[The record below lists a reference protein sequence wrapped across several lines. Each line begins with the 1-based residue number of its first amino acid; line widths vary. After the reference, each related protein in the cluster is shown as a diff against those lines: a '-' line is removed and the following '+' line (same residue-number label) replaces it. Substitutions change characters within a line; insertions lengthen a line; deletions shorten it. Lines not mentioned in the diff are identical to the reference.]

1 MLKKVTITL
10 LMLVVIAVV
19 MLLIIIQYVKPTKSL
34 DLQYKE
40 IAISNKIAEMILSR
54 KLDVRLSEEEVNH
67 LLKKQLASHSAL
79 PHDFRM
85 EGAELN
91 LQGAMVEA
99 DVNVRWHDR
108 LPIGAHATF
117 TLAWDPPNLV
127 IQHVSTQIRNWQLPS
142 AWLQLAPIEIPLQSY
157 LPKLIGIK
165 NVVFED
171 NAILVQLKPFQ

>member
-1 MLKKVTITL
+1 MLKKVTFTL
-10 LMLVVIAVV
+10 LLLVVIAVV
-19 MLLIIIQYVKPTKSL
+19 MLLIIIQYVKPTKLL

-40 IAISNKIAEMILSR
+40 ISISSKIAEMILSR
-54 KLDVRLSEEEVNH
+54 KLDVRLSEEEVNQ
-67 LLKKQLASHSAL
+67 LLKKQLASHSTL

-91 LQGAMVEA
+91 LQGSTVEA
-99 DVNVRWHDR
+99 DVNVRWRDR
-108 LPIGAHATF
+108 VPIGAHATF

-127 IQHVSTQIRNWQLPS
+127 IQHENTQIRNWQLPS

-171 NAILVQLKPFQ
+171 KTILIQLKPFQ